1 MDHPRGDRDR
11 LLGMGVLSGLT
22 FLVLCLTPP
31 LRFLVGLVSNFILA
45 GIIGFQLAELM
56 DRKYRKEV
64 RLKHPTVF
72 ISGEMSWPRALIVGS
87 LSVHELNGCDSG
99 LGLHTARRLHE
110 HGFEVHAG
118 VLDPGSEGATT
129 LKGMRVHVVPLDYM
143 DEDSIVQ
150 AYKTV
155 TTQLGDKGHMS
166 IPGSVGASAAAAAL
180 CSLADGLR
188 RELHKW
194 QVNVS
199 TVEPMLY
206 KGTLPDVNASQQV
219 EHTMSSMSAPAV
231 KFVDNV
237 PISIKLPDSNE
248 LVKTDVPSQS
258 TIQEK
263 EAAKPVEPE
272 TKKEAPVPP
281 AESKPPIP
289 QAPTIPDLSSI
300 TDAFTKVRAI
310 DKHPTVLVEVVKI
323 LQVIFDFRRVMS
335 DMQQILH
342 GDLAGVLREYPER
355 ARGLFHMVRTLPSR
369 FANARDKVEEVKE
382 ESQEPEYMQTLNEL
396 QSYLTSAGAS
406 AEELPNALSLVS
418 TLDALRKQP
427 RSSRVVD
434 EIKDIFTIIPDTF
447 RAYGRRSKLNGG
459 PGIFSPSPVSPLSP
473 WNPLNPLSPISPVS
487 AVSRLTPGDPLRPI
501 SRAQVRAVDTV
512 SKRLVDLFNARTGSK
527 KSSCLSGICNLQ
539 A

>member
-1 MDHPRGDRDR
+1 
-11 LLGMGVLSGLT
+11 
-22 FLVLCLTPP
+22 
-31 LRFLVGLVSNFILA
+31 
-45 GIIGFQLAELM
+45 
-56 DRKYRKEV
+56 
-64 RLKHPTVF
+64 
-72 ISGEMSWPRALIVGS
+72 
-87 LSVHELNGCDSG
+87 
-99 LGLHTARRLHE
+99 
-110 HGFEVHAG
+110 
-118 VLDPGSEGATT
+118 
-129 LKGMRVHVVPLDYM
+129 
-143 DEDSIVQ
+143 
-150 AYKTV
+150 
-155 TTQLGDKGHMS
+155 
-166 IPGSVGASAAAAAL
+166 
-180 CSLADGLR
+180 
-188 RELHKW
+188 
-194 QVNVS
+194 
-199 TVEPMLY
+199 
-206 KGTLPDVNASQQV
+206 
-219 EHTMSSMSAPAV
+219 
-231 KFVDNV
+231 
-237 PISIKLPDSNE
+237 
-248 LVKTDVPSQS
+248 
-258 TIQEK
+258 
-263 EAAKPVEPE
+263 
-272 TKKEAPVPP
+272 
-281 AESKPPIP
+281 
-289 QAPTIPDLSSI
+289 
-300 TDAFTKVRAI
+300 
-310 DKHPTVLVEVVKI
+310 
-323 LQVIFDFRRVMS
+323 MS

>member
-1 MDHPRGDRDR
+1 MVNR
-11 LLGMGVLSGLT
+11 
-22 FLVLCLTPP
+22 
-31 LRFLVGLVSNFILA
+31 
-45 GIIGFQLAELM
+45 
-56 DRKYRKEV
+56 
-64 RLKHPTVF
+64 
-72 ISGEMSWPRALIVGS
+72 
-87 LSVHELNGCDSG
+87 
-99 LGLHTARRLHE
+99 
-110 HGFEVHAG
+110 
-118 VLDPGSEGATT
+118 
-129 LKGMRVHVVPLDYM
+129 GMRMLLLVAVAAIVVPL
-143 DEDSIVQ
+143 
-150 AYKTV
+150 
-155 TTQLGDKGHMS
+155 
-166 IPGSVGASAAAAAL
+166 
-180 CSLADGLR
+180 
-188 RELHKW
+188 
-194 QVNVS
+194 
-199 TVEPMLY
+199 
-206 KGTLPDVNASQQV
+206 SQG
-219 EHTMSSMSAPAV
+219 APAV

-258 TIQEK
+258 AIPECLKSEEGVTETEDGLVAPAEAFTLCARQELGRLQSELKPSVQEPEESSEEEEPVEDDLPPPPKK

-272 TKKEAPVPP
+272 TKKEAPAPP

-300 TDAFTKVRAI
+300 TDAFTKVRPI

-335 DMQQILH
+335 DMQRILH

-396 QSYLTSAGAS
+396 HSYLTSAGAS
-406 AEELPNALSLVS
+406 SEELPNALSLVS
-418 TLDALRKQP
+418 TLDALRSIAGRLQNHLTEKLTGRKRAAESISEQP

-434 EIKDIFTIIPDTF
+434 EIKDIFMIIPDTF